1 MGGKEVENGQWL
13 KVEDAHLLVIKNATC
28 KGTNCSDFQSNWAHA
43 TRCSPQ
49 GSRRRSMAT
58 HGFCNTWSAPSLMD
72 GPKGSKHVPWLLP
85 LYGPWSGSFQHF
97 TRDYAP
103 KLALVPE
110 GVLRDPRLHVLVERS
125 SNAIVNGILEAFG
138 ISRDRQLSPQEVHT
152 VTAERVYIPAA
163 PAYDNQRYLY
173 ELYRRRLGVR
183 YKSPPARR
191 TIMYFSRHGAS
202 SRRIS
207 NEDSLLLRLTNWIA
221 LRGRNER
228 LVTFS
233 RASTLNSTVKSL
245 SDVKLFIGAHGGGMY
260 NTFLLPANTAIIEFA
275 PLENTYHPICR
286 SGSVLSHWY
295 WMFPWPNMGHRTTSG
310 PIDIDLLQVF
320 FERALQHLDD
330 MHLNTSPAR

>member
-28 KGTNCSDFQSNWAHA
+28 KGTNCSDFQSNWAHERPA
-43 TRCSPQ
+43 D
-49 GSRRRSMAT
+49 RSLARGLEVKGLEMVLLTSFTAVVQLF
-58 HGFCNTWSAPSLMD
+58 HYDVAD

-138 ISRDRQLSPQEVHT
+138 TARGPGQLPEVHT

-275 PLENTYHPICR
+275 PLENTYHPIC
-286 SGSVLSHWY
+286 
-295 WMFPWPNMGHRTTSG
+295 
-310 PIDIDLLQVF
+310 
-320 FERALQHLDD
+320 
-330 MHLNTSPAR
+330 